1 MTKHLGIENKSFNYL
16 AMYDADY
23 KKIMENLKA
32 IAEASKE
39 ILGWVEGGGGLFT
52 Y

>member
-1 MTKHLGIENKSFNYL
+1 
-16 AMYDADY
+16 MYDTDY

-39 ILGWVEGGGGLFT
+39 ILWWIEGGCLFFKL
-52 Y
+52 